1 MSENN
6 ATHNEGPYTYTVAN
20 GQATIT
26 KFKELSC
33 SIALSIPSSLGGY
46 PVTSIGDNAFSG
58 CFDLT
63 SVTIPDSVTSIGDKA
78 FSGCKSLAFVTISA
92 SVTSI
97 GDYAFFD
104 CISLKSVT
112 IPDSVTSIGNCSFS
126 GCKSLNSI
134 YFVGN
139 APRRVGASAFSWT
152 PARVYYLHGTTGWR
166 ATCGR
171 RRTAVWQR

>member
-1 MSENN
+1 MDSYNRIAPDVTLGEGVRLACFIN
-6 ATHNEGPYTYTVAN
+6 AYGCRIGERTKIGAFVEIQKNAVIGADCKISSHSFICEGVSIGDGVFYGCTSLRSM
-20 GQATIT
+20 TIPA
-26 KFKELSC
+26 S
-33 SIALSIPSSLGGY
+33 
-46 PVTSIGDNAFSG
+46 VTSIGDNA
-58 CFDLT
+58 
-63 SVTIPDSVTSIGDKA
+63 
-78 FSGCKSLAFVTISA
+78 
-92 SVTSI
+92 
-97 GDYAFFD
+97 
-104 CISLKSVT
+104 
-112 IPDSVTSIGNCSFS
+112 FS